1 LRSLLSNR
9 SASERNRIFESLSSS
24 RFVTHTYTH
33 TLTHTH
39 TNTHTHT
46 YTHIHTHTHTHTHTA
61 GHAQGPHCGKQANR
75 ARAQRTTHFARGQP
89 PVLCQAVWCLPGPEF
104 PVPAAGNACVF
115 SLCLLFCCFFVKLY
129 GGYQDWNSLYLLQVN
144 ACVFALSLVFLS
156 FCVKLCGA
164 YQDRNSLYLLQV
176 NACVFA
182 SSLVLLLF
190 CVVPTRT
197 ETPCTC
203 CR

>member
-1 LRSLLSNR
+1 MRSLLSNR

-104 PVPAAGNACVF
+104 PVPAAGKCM
-115 SLCLLFCCFFVKLY
+115 CFRFV
-129 GGYQDWNSLYLLQVN
+129 S
-144 ACVFALSLVFLS
+144 CFAVILR
-156 FCVKLCGA
+156 GA

-176 NACVFA
+176 NACVF
-182 SSLVLLLF
+182 SLCLLL
-190 CVVPTRT
+190 
-197 ETPCTC
+197 C
-203 CR
+203 CYFAWCLPGPKLPVSAAGKCMCFRFVS